1 MQIPCLNKLL
11 RRDSAGLMWDRG
23 ASNMMQT
30 KKKTHRQNCIYDRAN
45 KSLLYYYHLCKWW
58 NFNIPN
64 LQSPEVVVAHSRKV
78 WKAAIISTLPFKPK
92 ELVVPC
98 WFLTKHC
105 EGNSKYNVESN
116 TTSCMFQCIGIGVQR
131 IFLLNCRF
139 SLPHLVNGRKFMLTA
154 FTLRPK
160 SWRMWRCMSMWCKHK
175 HISNNIIEWCWWIII
190 LLLLN
195 QRLLRNAL
203 QSSRKYCM
211 YIYIPYHF
219 ISIFKKY
226 MLYQRISKDNFRLY

>member
-11 RRDSAGLMWDRG
+11 RRDSAGLLWDRG

-30 KKKTHRQNCIYDRAN
+30 KKKHIAKIVSMIGPTNHCSITTTYAN
-45 KSLLYYYHLCKWW
+45 G
-58 NFNIPN
+58 
-64 LQSPEVVVAHSRKV
+64 E
-78 WKAAIISTLPFKPK
+78 ISTYQIFNHLKWLLLTVEKSERPQSFQHCRSN
-92 ELVVPC
+92 LRSWLLVPC

-195 QRLLRNAL
+195 QRLLRHAL

-211 YIYIPYHF
+211 YIYTITFH
-219 ISIFKKY
+219 KY
-226 MLYQRISKDNFRLY
+226 IQKIYVISKDIKG

>member
-30 KKKTHRQNCIYDRAN
+30 EKKTHRQNCIYDRAN

-64 LQSPEVVVAHSRKV
+64 LQSPEVVVAHSVVEKSERPQSFQHCRSNLRS
-78 WKAAIISTLPFKPK
+78 WL
-92 ELVVPC
+92 LVP

-105 EGNSKYNVESN
+105 EGNSKCRVKHNVLHVSMHWYWS
-116 TTSCMFQCIGIGVQR
+116 TTYFCCWIVASP
-131 IFLLNCRF
+131 
-139 SLPHLVNGRKFMLTA
+139 LPHLVNGRKFMLTA

-211 YIYIPYHF
+211 YIYIYHI
-219 ISIFKKY
+219 IS
-226 MLYQRISKDNFRLY
+226 